1 MRHNNDPIRTITVPP
16 VRSRNP
22 VVLAVM
28 QRLGSLPGRRHAE
41 EARARERLARMDPDQ
56 RVREIGEW

>member
-1 MRHNNDPIRTITVPP
+1 MRHRNDPIRTITLPP
-16 VRSRNP
+16 VRTRTP

-56 RVREIGEW
+56 RVREVGEW

>member
-1 MRHNNDPIRTITVPP
+1 MRHHIDPIRTITVPP
-16 VRSRNP
+16 VRPRNP

-28 QRLGSLPGRRHAE
+28 QRLGSLPGRRCAE
-41 EARARERLARMDPDQ
+41 ETRTRERLARMDPDQ